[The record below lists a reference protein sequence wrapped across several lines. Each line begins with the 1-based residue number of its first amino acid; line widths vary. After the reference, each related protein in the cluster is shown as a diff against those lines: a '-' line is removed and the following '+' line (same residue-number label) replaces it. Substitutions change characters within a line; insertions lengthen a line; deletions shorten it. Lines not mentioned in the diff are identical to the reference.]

1 MLTIHERLDLRSV
14 EASLAASTK
23 RDALAEMLS
32 VLARSIPLP
41 DRDALLAGLLERE
54 RSASTGV
61 GGGVAF
67 PHKLLPEFP
76 ATALALGRSTRGI
89 PFDAAD
95 GRPVVVVFLLLGP
108 AGQHAQHL
116 MVLSRL
122 ARLFRQGGLTD
133 EILRASDAAGMLA
146 ALRSAE
152 AT

>member
-1 MLTIHERLDLRSV
+1 MLTIHEHLDPRSI
-14 EASLAASTK
+14 EANLAAATK

-32 VLARSIPLP
+32 VLARSTLLP

-54 RSASTGV
+54 GSASTGV
-61 GGGVAF
+61 GGGVAL

-76 ATALALGRSTRGI
+76 KTALALGRCSRGI
-89 PFDAAD
+89 AFDAAD
-95 GRPVVVVFLLLGP
+95 GQPVVVVFLILGP

-122 ARLFRQGGLTD
+122 ARLFRDGGLAN
-133 EILRASDAAGMLA
+133 EMLRAPDAESMLA

-152 AT
+152 AK